1 MSDLSQDVTTLRQNL
16 DEIQAMVLSSIE
28 ALRDQMEE
36 LYKGLKKTKTDWALC
51 KNVVH
56 NRVLTNNSAPPMI
69 VEVPRP
75 RRYGGKR

>member
-16 DEIQAMVLSSIE
+16 DEFQAMVLSSIE
-28 ALRDQMEE
+28 ALRAQMEE
-36 LYKGLKKTKTDWALC
+36 FYKGLKKTKTDWAFC

-56 NRVLTNNSAPPMI
+56 NRVLTNNTAPLMI
-69 VEVPRP
+69 IEVPRS